1 MSQWTKATKITWDI
15 DDGLNTI
22 FGQARIDI
30 IEKMVSRGL
39 TDGIAYPAEVLGEPG
54 VRHWLNQEAAEEWR
68 DTVKELGKKYDRVM
82 ISCEIF
88 DI

>member
-1 MSQWTKATKITWDI
+1 MSQWTKATRITWNI

-22 FGQARIDI
+22 FGQAREEIIDT
-30 IEKMVSRGL
+30 MTSRGL
-39 TDGIAYPAEVLGEPG
+39 TDGIAYPADVLGEPG
-54 VRHWLNQEAAEEWR
+54 IRHWLNQAAAEEWR
-68 DTVKELGKKYDRVM
+68 DIVKELGKKYDREM